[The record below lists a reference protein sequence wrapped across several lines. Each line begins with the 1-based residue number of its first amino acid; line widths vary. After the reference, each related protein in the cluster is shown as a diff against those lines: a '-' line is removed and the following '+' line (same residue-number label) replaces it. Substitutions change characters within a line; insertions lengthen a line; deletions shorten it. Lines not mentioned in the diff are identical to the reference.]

1 MYLAH
6 TMFVCE
12 PQLVAGIHFFR
23 VWQCVLCAFRGERKE
38 GGVREEGKRSRSKER
53 VSEGKSHSRE
63 GSQERGGGGDG
74 GRGKK
79 RGGEGRREEEG
90 ESEPLERPQHKVRK
104 SITTHPSHVKN
115 IHSSPPPLTLS
126 PLTLTL
132 TPTHSLLEH
141 VMTASR
147 VTAVTGEWEGVR
159 VVRMRGWGVR
169 RGWTGLARRGDTGNE
184 QLWGWRAERQRVEGG
199 ERRGWVRGER
209 RCSR

>member
-1 MYLAH
+1 MALCL
-6 TMFVCE
+6 VC
-12 PQLVAGIHFFR
+12 L
-23 VWQCVLCAFRGERKE
+23 LYRGERKE
-38 GGVREEGKRSRSKER
+38 GGAREEGKRSRSKER

-79 RGGEGRREEEG
+79 RGREGRREEEG
-90 ESEPLERPQHKVRK
+90 ESEPLERPQHKVCK
-104 SITTHPSHVKN
+104 AITTHPSPLTCN
-115 IHSSPPPLTLS
+115 SSPPPLTLS

-141 VMTASR
+141 VTTASQVQG

-159 VVRMRGWGVR
+159 VVRMRGWGAR
-169 RGWTGLARRGDTGNE
+169 RGWTGLAQRGGTGNE
-184 QLWGWRAERQRVEGG
+184 QLWGWRVERQRVEGG
-199 ERRGWVRGER
+199 ERKGWVREER